1 MNYTQYVASYSLDKM
16 RCRVKAQQDTKGVH
30 ASF

>member
-16 RCRVKAQQDTKGVH
+16 RCRGKTQQDTKGVH